1 VSVAEE
7 ATEETEQRE
16 PHPPRRVVLL
26 SEGTGLAGL
35 LKHLLG
41 PSGQVDRF
49 ASLLEAV
56 EQGAL
61 EDADTLVVDLPSE
74 GLGRV
79 LADLRHHYQGAL
91 IVVSNRG
98 QQGGGVFHPAWTLLT
113 RPFSVHTLGVAL
125 RLPGY
130 DRGEEP
136 RPTGGSSP
144 PGPAGQRIRPTSA
157 TDVETDDRRPPFWAR
172 LGTSRASHG
181 GFGQQM
187 LRPLAALARGW
198 QTRRP
203 VRVAGF
209 SVLALVAFS
218 IAFALAAQGRCGLG
232 CDALGTGFSTA
243 PTIPT
248 IDSSKSSA
256 PPTKGPKRA
265 AAATTTTSTAGEAGS
280 PGAGAFRGISGARLS
295 GTATGRRATATT
307 TAAATT
313 RETSSSSPTTK
324 PPTTPTTTPTTVP
337 PTTGTAQPTTT
348 ATTPPAG
355 S

>member
-1 VSVAEE
+1 MSVAEE
-7 ATEETEQRE
+7 AMEGTGQRE
-16 PHPPRRVVLL
+16 PDPPRRVVLL

-157 TDVETDDRRPPFWAR
+157 TDVETDDRRPPFLAR
-172 LGTSRASHG
+172 LGTGRAGHG

-187 LRPLAALARGW
+187 LRPLAALAHGW

-248 IDSSKSSA
+248 IDSSRSSA

-265 AAATTTTSTAGEAGS
+265 AAAATTTTRTRSRAEP
-280 PGAGAFRGISGARLS
+280 PGARPRSEKGAR
-295 GTATGRRATATT
+295 GRRLI
-307 TAAATT
+307 
-313 RETSSSSPTTK
+313 
-324 PPTTPTTTPTTVP
+324 
-337 PTTGTAQPTTT
+337 QCL
-348 ATTPPAG
+348 
-355 S
+355 